1 MSEMI
6 QMPISINVLAY
17 SRPKS
22 DLRYLPVDQGHREA
36 AQVSGADRPRRSQNH
51 RRHWHRCTSGWDLPA
66 VLTLTRVVERPW

>member
-22 DLRYLPVDQGHREA
+22 DLRYLPVDQGHRGA
-36 AQVSGADRPRRSQNH
+36 AQVSGLTVHVGAKTIAATGTDV
-51 RRHWHRCTSGWDLPA
+51 PA
-66 VLTLTRVVERPW
+66 AGTYQRF